1 MCFTCRITA
10 LFIKSSAPIGQS
22 RAGRNPAH
30 CATANRL
37 PEKFWCMCEGNG
49 GGVGY
54 LHRVGLCE
62 MCVWVFGQA
71 QWIAVPGSASKL
83 LRIPA
88 NAHNNR
94 FLKAASDCGWPMTG
108 TRWGHRP
115 LSPAPLEEAPETNRR
130 GIKKGVVYVNLA
142 IPPNATAQS
151 PLLFS
156 GFIDTRV

>member
-22 RAGRNPAH
+22 RAGRNPAL
-30 CATANRL
+30 CASANLL

-62 MCVWVFGQA
+62 KCVCECLDKLNGSQFLEASPSCYEFLRTLTITDSWKWLVTA
-71 QWIAVPGSASKL
+71 ADQWQRPGRGIGPPVP
-83 LRIPA
+83 LRW
-88 NAHNNR
+88 R
-94 FLKAASDCGWPMTG
+94 KRLK
-108 TRWGHRP
+108 
-115 LSPAPLEEAPETNRR
+115 R

-142 IPPNATAQS
+142 IPQNATAQS

-156 GFIDTRV
+156 SFIDTRV